1 MRHLRAPGMC
11 KGAYVLL
18 QGQGGG
24 NEGNRAFSAMKM
36 HLLTYSPKGG
46 EEGEVSKHEITY

>member
-1 MRHLRAPGMC
+1 MC